1 MSPKETKSAK
11 DKQKDSIASHETPMH
26 TYMVV
31 PPDGG
36 WGWVVVAA
44 SFCCNMVV
52 DGIIYSF
59 GMFLGVISESF
70 DESKAKVSL
79 VGSLLSGFYLMEG
92 KIYIHPHLLVL
103 IIIIM
108 MKKKNIF
115 VSRLEPHQA

>member
-92 KIYIHPHLLVL
+92 KFYRYSSSS
-103 IIIIM
+103 
-108 MKKKNIF
+108 
-115 VSRLEPHQA
+115 VSFNNNNN